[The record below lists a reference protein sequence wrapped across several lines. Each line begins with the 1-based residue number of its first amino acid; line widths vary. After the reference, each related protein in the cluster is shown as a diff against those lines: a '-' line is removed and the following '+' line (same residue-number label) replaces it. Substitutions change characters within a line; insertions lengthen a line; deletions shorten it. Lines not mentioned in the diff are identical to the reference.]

1 MELSDL
7 LGDVLQRLPENRRH
21 LVAKVANEY
30 QLGDDMSFLLALVAA
45 SNLNE
50 RRLVRQFIK
59 DLEEVD
65 RAQSTGDK

>member
-21 LVAKVANEY
+21 LVTKVAAEY

-59 DLEEVD
+59 DLEDVD
-65 RAQSTGDK
+65 RAQSTGDG